1 MVYQQ
6 AEASWLGS
14 LEVGTLV
21 EKRWMVRPREQVGLA
36 PGRPLEQT
44 QIMAEME
51 AIATGYGPV
60 VGTAQS
66 PQHDFFHLDVDANTA
81 GWLTK
86 HLSQPAFLNL
96 RR

>member
-1 MVYQQ
+1 M
-6 AEASWLGS
+6 
-14 LEVGTLV
+14 GTLL
-21 EKRWMVRPREQVGLA
+21 EKRWMMRLREQVGLA

-44 QIMAEME
+44 QSMAETE
-51 AIATGYGPV
+51 AVATGCGPV

-66 PQHDFFHLDVDANTA
+66 PQHDFFHLDVDVSTA

-96 RR
+96 RG